1 MHRVRG
7 FLLIA
12 DISGFT
18 EFIKIHNMRKKPFIG
33 KKLASYW
40 ESHAETIIK
49 DLLETIITSFE
60 PIMKLNKIEGDAAF
74 FYLQSSKPKSEALK
88 ILHHMKLAN
97 EKFKD
102 KLSKLQFVQSC
113 PCDPCQQ
120 AQNLSLKIVIHIG
133 EFHITKIRDFIE
145 LSGENIILIHR
156 LLKNSIKSHEYWL
169 FTKQASKLFKFK
181 QEYQIEEIKQNI
193 ENFGRLKLDFINFS
207 ESKRKEVKKS
217 FLNKILTFPKMLKYY
232 NQKA

>member
-1 MHRVRG
+1 MDKVNG

-18 EFIKIHNMRKKPFIG
+18 EFIKIHNMKKKPLIG
-33 KKLASYW
+33 DKLASYW
-40 ESHAETIIK
+40 ESHAEKIIK

-74 FYLQSSKPKSEALK
+74 FYLQSLKPQDEALN
-88 ILHHMKLAN
+88 ILSFMKLAN
-97 EKFKD
+97 DNFKD

-120 AQNLSLKIVIHIG
+120 ARNLSLKIVVHHG
-133 EFHITKIRDFIE
+133 DFHITKIRGFTE

-156 LLKNSIKSHEYWL
+156 LLKNSIKSNEYWL
-169 FTKQASKLFKFK
+169 FTKQFSKFLEKFHDY
-181 QEYQIEEIKQNI
+181 EIEKISQKL
-193 ENFGRLKLDFINFS
+193 ENFGKIELDFINFNETKETYVERS
-207 ESKRKEVKKS
+207 LFSKVI
-217 FLNKILTFPKMLKYY
+217 NFPKMLIYY
-232 NQKA
+232 K

>member
-1 MHRVRG
+1 MNKVNG

-18 EFIKIHNMRKKPFIG
+18 EFIKIHNMKKKPLIG
-33 KKLASYW
+33 NKLASYW
-40 ESHAETIIK
+40 ESHAEKIIK

-74 FYLQSSKPKSEALK
+74 FYLQSLKPQDEALN
-88 ILHHMKLAN
+88 ILSFMKLAN
-97 EKFKD
+97 DNFKD

-120 AQNLSLKIVIHIG
+120 ARNLSLKIVVHHG
-133 EFHITKIRDFIE
+133 DFHITKIRGFTE

-156 LLKNSIKSHEYWL
+156 LLKNSIKSNEYWL
-169 FTKQASKLFKFK
+169 FTKQFSKFLEKLQDYK
-181 QEYQIEEIKQNI
+181 IEKISQKL
-193 ENFGRLKLDFINFS
+193 ENFGKTELDFINFNETEETYVEKS
-207 ESKRKEVKKS
+207 LFSKVI
-217 FLNKILTFPKMLKYY
+217 NFPKMLIYY
-232 NQKA
+232 K

>member
-1 MHRVRG
+1 MDKVNG

-18 EFIKIHNMRKKPFIG
+18 EFIKIHNMKKKPLIG
-33 KKLASYW
+33 NKLASYW
-40 ESHAETIIK
+40 ESHAEKIIK

-74 FYLQSSKPKSEALK
+74 FYLQSLKPQDEALN
-88 ILHHMKLAN
+88 ILSFMKLAN
-97 EKFKD
+97 DNFKD

-120 AQNLSLKIVIHIG
+120 ARNLSLKIVVHHG
-133 EFHITKIRDFIE
+133 DFHITKIRGFTE

-156 LLKNSIKSHEYWL
+156 LLKNSIKSNEYWL
-169 FTKQASKLFKFK
+169 FTKQFSKFLEKFQDYK
-181 QEYQIEEIKQNI
+181 IEKISQKL
-193 ENFGRLKLDFINFS
+193 ENFGKIELDFINFNETKETYVEKS
-207 ESKRKEVKKS
+207 LFSKVI
-217 FLNKILTFPKMLKYY
+217 NFPKMLIYY
-232 NQKA
+232 K